1 MLSRKTIS
9 YMELP
14 KNCILMNEFLKIQFK
29 YCPIIWMFYSRPSS
43 NKINGLFKRCQR
55 KIYNNE
61 RSNFG
66 QRLNKN
72 FCF

>member
-1 MLSRKTIS
+1 
-9 YMELP
+9 
-14 KNCILMNEFLKIQFK
+14 MNELFKIQFK

-43 NKINGLFKRCQR
+43 NKINGLFKCCQR

-72 FCF
+72 FCSNHHKNIHALVIEI